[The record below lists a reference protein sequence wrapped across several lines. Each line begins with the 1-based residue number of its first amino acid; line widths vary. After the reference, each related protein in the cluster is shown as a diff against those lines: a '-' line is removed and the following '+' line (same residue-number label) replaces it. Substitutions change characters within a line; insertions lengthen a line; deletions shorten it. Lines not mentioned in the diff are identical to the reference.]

1 VVREK
6 KESGMAE
13 NDQDQQYQSEDDQPN
28 DEVLCTQAEEHK
40 IGGAGEVV
48 PGVSVVRGNTPRLY
62 PSEALLAVS
71 EPVAQEQARMRA
83 AFPVQAP
90 SAPPLPEELEDDED
104 DEQEQAITTTEVSGS
119 VPLPQEFVWLFEYG
133 LEMESAFLNS
143 TERLNGAAFLY
154 GPAVLR
160 GYTLMFVQEEQDG
173 HFLCSIVPYAQSGT
187 EVWGVLY
194 RVPRHVTVH
203 NNGQLSV
210 LDRIHAAGTSASLF
224 APVAV
229 TVRETY
235 HEREIACGTYA
246 LTTVAL
252 QQLRLLTPEQADSAT
267 RLVRRIASLA
277 RNQRLPSYYLA
288 FSSQAASLATSQA
301 RTSERTSEVPVGKS
315 VIAVP
320 LPREQDTDPLPIMKG
335 KDAPSALL
343 HAVQRPANPPFARW
357 LVVLS
362 VYLIIVLLLVLAFA
376 VVQGIGFASRF
387 LTLNLR
393 LLEVPW
399 LVLIYG
405 VLGGNLSCIVALGRA
420 RHLKLPFFVLMLW
433 FVRPLVGG
441 VLALFVYLFLNS
453 GLFTIVDLAAS
464 HPTLFPLLGALAGFC
479 EGRLFA
485 RWK

>member
-1 VVREK
+1 
-6 KESGMAE
+6 MAE
-13 NDQDQQYQSEDDQPN
+13 NDQNQHDQPENDQSN
-28 DEVLCTQAEEHK
+28 DEAVSPEADGHE
-40 IGGAGEVV
+40 IGGTGEVV

-62 PSEALLAVS
+62 PFEALMAVS
-71 EPVAQEQARMRA
+71 GPAAQEQTSMRA

-90 SAPPLPEELEDDED
+90 SAPPLPEEMED
-104 DEQEQAITTTEVSGS
+104 DEQEQPIAPSEVSGS

-143 TERLNGAAFLY
+143 AERLNGAAFLY

-160 GYTLMFVQEEQDG
+160 GYTLMFAQEEHNRQ
-173 HFLCSIVPYAQSGT
+173 FMSSIVPYAQPGA

-194 RVPRHVTVH
+194 RVPRHMTVH

-210 LDRIHAAGTSASLF
+210 LDRIHGAGAPASLF
-224 APVAV
+224 TPIPVM
-229 TVRETY
+229 VRETY

-246 LTTVAL
+246 LTTIAL
-252 QQLRLLTPEQADSAT
+252 QQMRLLTPEQADPAT
-267 RLVRRIASLA
+267 RLVRRIAALA
-277 RNQRLPSYYLA
+277 RNQRLPSYYLTIP
-288 FSSQAASLATSQA
+288 SQPTSLATS
-301 RTSERTSEVPVGKS
+301 RERTSEVPIGKS

-320 LPREQDTDPLPIMKG
+320 RPREQDTDPLPIMKG

-343 HAVQRPANPPFARW
+343 HAVQRSANPPFARW

-362 VYLIIVLLLVLAFA
+362 VYLMVVLLLVLAFA

-399 LVLIYG
+399 LVLMYG
-405 VLGGNLSCIVALGRA
+405 VLGGTMSCIVALGRA
-420 RHLKLPFFVLMLW
+420 RRLKLPLFVIMLW

-441 VLALFVYLFLNS
+441 VLALFAYLFLNS

-464 HPTLFPLLGALAGFC
+464 HPTLFPLLGALAGLC

-485 RWK
+485 RWR